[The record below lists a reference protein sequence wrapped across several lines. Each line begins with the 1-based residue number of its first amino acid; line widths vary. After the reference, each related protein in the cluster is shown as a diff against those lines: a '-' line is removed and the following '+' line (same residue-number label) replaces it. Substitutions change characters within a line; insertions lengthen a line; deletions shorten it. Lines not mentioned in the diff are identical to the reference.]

1 MPAVAWNLVAVLSF
15 TGKSR
20 RWIELKK
27 DWLNTGVG
35 KLPKVSQSVRL
46 LEDCI
51 QIDRLTYQNSSHL
64 MDAQIPLNSQVYY
77 PI

>member
-1 MPAVAWNLVAVLSF
+1 MLLCHQADRTLTPWPSLSLLESLAQQGSLLWPLTMPAVAWNLVAVLSF

-35 KLPKVSQSVRL
+35 KLP
-46 LEDCI
+46 
-51 QIDRLTYQNSSHL
+51 
-64 MDAQIPLNSQVYY
+64 
-77 PI
+77 